1 MAQQTAATL
10 PNVTVT
16 ATMAEHD
23 VRTAPA
29 SVSVVDRKELD
40 ARMPADLMEAIQDE
54 PGVGFDVISTAGRKT
69 LSLRGMESKHI
80 LMMID
85 GKRIAGS
92 DDVVGHSDYSLGW
105 VPMVAVERVE
115 VIRGP
120 MSTLYGS
127 EALGGVVNMIT
138 REPTD
143 EWRTSVLL
151 KGGTQTDRSGGSFV
165 QQSIYSAGKV
175 NDVLSLKLT
184 GTNARNS
191 DIPNPLKPEIS
202 ELEGRHN
209 MQGGAV
215 WAACSIWRKVTR
227 LISTFSTARTSVSST
242 HQAPRRAH
250 IATPTTSTAR
260 MPILAGAVM
269 WRAGTAR
276 REPT

>member
-1 MAQQTAATL
+1 MSLLNECARAGRATAMHVRSSSTSFSTSSSSASSQPLFRATPLALALFLALPAMAQQTAATL

-92 DDVVGHSDYSLGW
+92 DDVVGHSDYWPGW

-115 VIRGP
+115 
-120 MSTLYGS
+120 
-127 EALGGVVNMIT
+127 
-138 REPTD
+138 
-143 EWRTSVLL
+143 
-151 KGGTQTDRSGGSFV
+151 
-165 QQSIYSAGKV
+165 
-175 NDVLSLKLT
+175 
-184 GTNARNS
+184 
-191 DIPNPLKPEIS
+191 
-202 ELEGRHN
+202 
-209 MQGGAV
+209 
-215 WAACSIWRKVTR
+215 
-227 LISTFSTARTSVSST
+227 
-242 HQAPRRAH
+242 
-250 IATPTTSTAR
+250 
-260 MPILAGAVM
+260 
-269 WRAGTAR
+269 
-276 REPT
+276 